1 MSWASWIML
10 SGKSLWQKP
19 GPFTETP
26 SPMPCTKKTIF
37 SWRRKNSSASD
48 TPLLHAGK
56 ICFST
61 AFTAFGLSTSIYMSI
76 VTQRYLIWV
85 IGTYGSICFA
95 VFGYAQGLEA
105 SSSFYKA
112 ILPVFPS
119 TVHSLNCWS
128 GCMGLWGGI
137 LFTLGSAG

>member
-1 MSWASWIML
+1 MWLLTI
-10 SGKSLWQKP
+10 
-19 GPFTETP
+19 TE
-26 SPMPCTKKTIF
+26 K
-37 SWRRKNSSASD
+37 SSATD
-48 TPLLHAGK
+48 TCLGHAGK

-85 IGTYGSICFA
+85 VGTYGSVCFA

-119 TVHSLNCWS
+119 TMHSLNCWS